1 MRTRQLAA
9 AATLVLFGNAAQAQA
24 QAQEPGPS
32 APPDTSPPA
41 PSAGP
46 AHRFYAG
53 MSVGRTDFTLNP
65 GTDDEQETDDYG
77 GSYRFGYRFHPRV
90 AVEGFFAGFASATSL
105 FSGVFDSG
113 RDVYPAYH
121 TGVALLGEV
130 PLAGKLSAFGRVG
143 IGSTR
148 LKTNAEPDLD
158 RSVTDPSAG
167 VGLVLGPLWRFAFRL
182 EAVRYT
188 RSDVTTRQV
197 AAEVRW

>member
-1 MRTRQLAA
+1 MHIRPSAA
-9 AATLVLFGNAAQAQA
+9 AAAALALFGTAV
-24 QAQEPGPS
+24 QAQEPAP
-32 APPDTSPPA
+32 AVPPDASPPA
-41 PSAGP
+41 QSERP
-46 AHRFYAG
+46 APRYYLG
-53 MSVGRTDFTLNP
+53 MSLGRTDFTLNL
-65 GTDDEQETDDYG
+65 GTADEQETDDYG

-90 AVEGFFAGFASATSL
+90 AVEGFFAGFASATSI

-121 TGVALLGEV
+121 AGVALLGEV

-148 LKTNAEPDLD
+148 LKTDSDPDLD
-158 RSVTDPSAG
+158 RSITDPSAG

-197 AAEVRW
+197 AAEMRF